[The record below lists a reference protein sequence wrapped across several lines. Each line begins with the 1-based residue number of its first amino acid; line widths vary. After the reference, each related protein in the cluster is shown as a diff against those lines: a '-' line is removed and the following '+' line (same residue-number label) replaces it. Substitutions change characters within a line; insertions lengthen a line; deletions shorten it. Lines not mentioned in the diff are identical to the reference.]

1 MFAYYFALLL
11 YNKQDMVY
19 LLYNGGTNMR
29 AEILAVGTELLL
41 GQIANTNAQ
50 YISSKL
56 PEAGVGVYYHSV
68 VGDNPDRLEDC
79 LKLALKRCDIVIT
92 TGGLGPTQDDLTK
105 ETISRVCGKK
115 LVLHQES
122 LNDIRNYFSSLGRQ
136 MTPNNEKQAYMP
148 EGCIILKNTNGTA
161 PGCIIET
168 GGKIVVMLPGP
179 PAEMKPMFLD
189 YVIPYFKNK
198 GAYSIESVI
207 LRVFGIGESAMETKI
222 MDLIDAQTNPT
233 IATYAKEGEVSIR
246 VTASVLK
253 GESADSILI
262 PVVNEIKR
270 RTGDNLYS
278 DKDKTLDAVVAEL
291 LTKNNITIGTAE
303 SCTGGLISEKLTDI
317 PGISQ
322 VFMGGAVTYSNEAKV
337 EYLGVKEQTIKA
349 HGAVSRET
357 ASEMAEGIRKRLKTD
372 IGISVTGIAGPGG
385 GTAEKPVGLVYIG
398 LSSESGTVTK
408 ELRLSGNRKKIR
420 TITALNVFDL
430 IRRHILKLKIDL

>member
-1 MFAYYFALLL
+1 
-11 YNKQDMVY
+11 
-19 LLYNGGTNMR
+19 MR